1 MSPVLLPAAVS
12 ALHILG
18 VALGLLGIVN
28 RARALAAF
36 DMPAALRADNAW
48 GISFL
53 LLVGT
58 GLARAF
64 AGLEKGS
71 DFYLGSA
78 AFHAKLGLVALLLLV
93 ELWPMI
99 TLIRWRL
106 KPQLRDAAVAR
117 RMATLSRIE
126 VGLYV
131 LIPFV
136 AAAMARGIGS

>member
-71 DFYLGSA
+71 DFYLGSTV
-78 AFHAKLGLVALLLLV
+78 FHAKLGLVTLLLLV